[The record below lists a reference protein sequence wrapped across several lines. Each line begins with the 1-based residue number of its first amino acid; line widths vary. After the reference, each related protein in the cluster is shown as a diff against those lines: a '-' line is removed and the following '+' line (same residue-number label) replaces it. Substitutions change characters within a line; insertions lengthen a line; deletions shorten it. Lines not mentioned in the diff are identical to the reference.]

1 MLIVAALGG
10 NALLRRGEPMTAAAQ
25 RANIVRAADALAPLL
40 RDHQVVITHGNGPQV
55 GLLALQNNAYPEV
68 DPYPLDVLDA
78 ETEGMI
84 GYMLEIELGRHHG
97 ARRIATILTQVVVD
111 PNDPAFARPT
121 KFIGPVYDR
130 DHALAVASSRGWSV
144 APDGDRWRRVVA
156 SPEPQTIVEID
167 AIRTL
172 LDAGYAVICA
182 GGGGIPVTSTFDG
195 VLTGCEAVIDK
206 DLVSAKL
213 ATDLGADALLLLT
226 DVDAVYADWGMTD
239 QRPLRRT
246 TVRELRSLALAG
258 GSMGPKAEAVCRF
271 VEHGGML
278 AAIGSLSDASRLL
291 MGAAGTVLGHAVADQ
306 RSARTEMS
314 IALTNGS

>member
-10 NALLRRGEPMTAAAQ
+10 NALLRRGEPMTAVAQ
-25 RANIVRAADALAPLL
+25 RANVVRAADALAPLL

-84 GYMLEIELGRHHG
+84 GYMLEIELGHHHG
-97 ARRIATILTQVVVD
+97 ARRMATLLTQVVVD
-111 PNDPAFARPT
+111 PDDPAFARPT

-130 DHALAVASSRGWSV
+130 DLAAAVASSRGWSI

-172 LDAGYAVICA
+172 LDNGYAVICA
-182 GGGGIPVTSTFDG
+182 GGGGIPVTSSFEGT
-195 VLTGCEAVIDK
+195 LTGCEAVIDK
-206 DLVSAKL
+206 DLVSSRL

-226 DVDAVYADWGMTD
+226 DVDAVYSDWGTPD
-239 QRPLRRT
+239 QRPIRCASARQLRT
-246 TVRELRSLALAG
+246 LGLAA
-258 GSMGPKAEAVCRF
+258 GSMAPKAEALCRF
-271 VEHGGML
+271 IEHGGHI
-278 AAIGSLSDASRLL
+278 AAIGSLND
-291 MGAAGTVLGHAVADQ
+291 AAGLLDGAKGTHLRG
-306 RSARTEMS
+306 
-314 IALTNGS
+314 